1 MPQRLG
7 SLTRIHYPAE
17 QMRRRIYELPVS
29 PDRPIA
35 VLEALEIVLDKAYWI
50 GSEVGLQT
58 GENIAVVIRAIR
70 TWV

>member
-1 MPQRLG
+1 
-7 SLTRIHYPAE
+7 
-17 QMRRRIYELPVS
+17 MRRRIYELPVS